1 MPAQHGWLAPQLLN
15 STISRDLGSQGGRRR
30 ITRLRPALQSAPYA
44 SETAQAHAGK
54 SGAADTWDSWVRGCG
69 PSFRIAGLGR
79 PPGVLSAAISPT
91 NFSPRTVGATLHR
104 GPSRVL
110 VSPASGWASFTKMA
124 KFFARRSRERIRAGG
139 VNVDAISSYSREG
152 PVHSVF
158 SVGTLVA
165 LSRNCKP
172 WRLSSTGHLHAA
184 FRHTLCLVERS
195 WHKLKQSA
203 GESSVFRCAYLL

>member
-1 MPAQHGWLAPQLLN
+1 MLAQQGWLAPQLLN

-30 ITRLRPALQSAPYA
+30 INPAKASPSVRAYA

-69 PSFRIAGLGR
+69 PFFGIAGLGR

-91 NFSPRTVGATLHR
+91 KFPPGRWERRFTVGLLE
-104 GPSRVL
+104 SL

-139 VNVDAISSYSREG
+139 VNVDAISSYSRKG
-152 PVHSVF
+152 PVHS
-158 SVGTLVA
+158 
-165 LSRNCKP
+165 
-172 WRLSSTGHLHAA
+172 RLLG
-184 FRHTLCLVERS
+184 
-195 WHKLKQSA
+195 WHSGCTVPKL
-203 GESSVFRCAYLL
+203 